1 MTTTRLDDCTAMAH
15 LKDFVIHDYPLVFM
29 GEGKGGGQNYPAGAK
44 PKLVWNKFAAKH
56 PDLIP
61 QEKNSKTGPGQN
73 NPLFARFRDV
83 WLLQA
88 LREVHAEAKGKP
100 VDDVPA
106 AEYIYKTE
114 GQYLKS
120 GERVPRRVKDWQV
133 LTEKNKHLRFLL
145 ALPAAY
151 EKEGEVTDDAA
162 SSTAPSTRVDETEMW
177 PPCDDA
183 AAEEA
188 PAAAVEEAAAPAIEE
203 APVAAAPVAADEAPA
218 AAVEEA
224 PAPAVEEAPAPKK
237 KRKTKADAV
246 EDAFKIVWE
255 MHEAKNISVDEHI
268 ANEETIRAFVTDPV
282 WEHTIK
288 GVAKWTDE
296 QCHTSYAQWYNSH
309 AHGNNKRRKRA

>member
-1 MTTTRLDDCTAMAH
+1 M
-15 LKDFVIHDYPLVFM
+15 
-29 GEGKGGGQNYPAGAK
+29 
-44 PKLVWNKFAAKH
+44 
-56 PDLIP
+56 
-61 QEKNSKTGPGQN
+61 
-73 NPLFARFRDV
+73 FARFRDV

-88 LREVHAEAKGKP
+88 LREIRAEAKGDAISK
-100 VDDVPA
+100 VPA

-133 LTEKNKHLRFLL
+133 LTEKNKHLRFLS

-183 AAEEA
+183 DADEA
-188 PAAAVEEAAAPAIEE
+188 PA
-203 APVAAAPVAADEAPA
+203 AAAPVAADEAPA

-224 PAPAVEEAPAPKK
+224 AAPAVEEVPAAPKK
-237 KRKTKADAV
+237 KRKTKADAL

-255 MHEAKNISVDEHI
+255 MHEAKNISVDEHV

-296 QCHTSYAQWYNSH
+296 QCHTSYAQWYKSH